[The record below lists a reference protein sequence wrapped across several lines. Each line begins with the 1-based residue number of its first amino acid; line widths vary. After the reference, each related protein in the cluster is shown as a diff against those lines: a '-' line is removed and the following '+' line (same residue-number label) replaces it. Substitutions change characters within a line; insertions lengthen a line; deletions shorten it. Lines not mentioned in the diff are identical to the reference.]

1 MRALFHA
8 LLMSAAISLTVAPS
22 AFAQREGGR
31 EPAGVGREPAGG
43 FSGREGR
50 GEAGGPDRGGKEKSK
65 SVSAEKGGEKTTI
78 NHGNGEKT
86 TVTSDKEGSRI
97 ERHGTNESTHESHKE
112 ALDRITRE
120 AEARGEKAD
129 IQKNK

>member
-1 MRALFHA
+1 MWPSLQARSRKVKAAGSQQGWAESQQQALAAEKAVGNVVGQTRAA
-8 LLMSAAISLTVAPS
+8 
-22 AFAQREGGR
+22 RKKG
-31 EPAGVGREPAGG
+31 
-43 FSGREGR
+43 
-50 GEAGGPDRGGKEKSK
+50 K

-97 ERHGTNESTHESHKE
+97 ERHGTNESTRESHKE

-129 IQKNK
+129 IQRK